1 MIQIRYSAII
11 CLMTMIII
19 VSTIGMFLAG
29 AGAAAPQDGENQNHR
44 TLQRGKK
51 CTHAYAGS
59 LLLVWELTLCFRR
72 AWVQILALLLSNSV
86 FQTNPF

>member
-1 MIQIRYSAII
+1 
-11 CLMTMIII
+11 
-19 VSTIGMFLAG
+19 MFLAG

-59 LLLVWELTLCFRR
+59 LLLVWERNPLF
-72 AWVQILALLLSNSV
+72 QEGMGSNPGS
-86 FQTNPF
+86 TPK